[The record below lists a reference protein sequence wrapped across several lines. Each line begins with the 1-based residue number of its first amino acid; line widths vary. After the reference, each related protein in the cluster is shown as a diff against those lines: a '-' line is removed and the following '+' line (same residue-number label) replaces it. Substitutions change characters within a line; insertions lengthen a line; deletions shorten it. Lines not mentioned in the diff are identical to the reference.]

1 MNAALKPDPAPAPKP
16 RPSPFNSAVVRRA
29 FRQQIL
35 IGALALGML
44 VFATLVLLLELRL
57 NEGVK
62 ARYQEALAIATQAL
76 DAHRLA
82 AQLARERLRLQ
93 ADPATPTGA
102 AQREQL
108 RADLERIRA
117 GLQSLR
123 GLPLTPPERGRLRQL
138 EDALDEIVR
147 PALDPAPPGAVR
159 PAAAADTALQ
169 FEQVAAVLDALSA
182 AVAQRAIEVT
192 SRNNELDTIARYTL
206 FIAVLLALSFGGLF
220 ALLMWRSQVSSREVM
235 GALDRLAHEDG
246 LTGITNRRGLDEG
259 LAIELA
265 RTRRSGDPVTV
276 VMMDLDHFKRFND
289 RRGHAAGD
297 LLLRGAAQ
305 AWRQQMRP
313 TDLLARYGGEEFT
326 LVLPG
331 CDADM
336 ACQLIERLRP
346 LVPERQTFSAG
357 VATWDIHES
366 PGQLLHRAD
375 RALLVAKKQGRNRT
389 VVSGREPQISLPLE
403 TA

>member
-1 MNAALKPDPAPAPKP
+1 MNAASPPKSTAPPKG
-16 RPSPFNSAVVRRA
+16 RSTPFHSVLVRRA
-29 FRQQIL
+29 FRRQAL

-44 VFATLVLLLELRL
+44 VFATAVLLLELRL

-62 ARYQEALAIATQAL
+62 SRYQEALAIASQAL

-82 AQLARERLRLQ
+82 AQLARERLRVQ
-93 ADPATPTGA
+93 ADPAAHSEAG
-102 AQREQL
+102 QRDQL
-108 RADLERIRA
+108 RSELERIRA
-117 GLQSLR
+117 GLLALR
-123 GLPLTPPERGRLRQL
+123 GLPLTPQERGRLRQL
-138 EDALDEIVR
+138 ETVLDEIAR
-147 PALDPAPPGAVR
+147 PALDPAPPAVR
-159 PAAAADTALQ
+159 RPPAIESALQ
-169 FEQVAAVLDALSA
+169 FEQVAAVLDALSGT
-182 AVAQRAIEVT
+182 VAQRAFDVT
-192 SRNNELDTIARYTL
+192 ARSNELDLIARYTL

-235 GALDRLAHEDG
+235 GALDRMAHEDG

-276 VMMDLDHFKRFND
+276 VMLDLDHFKRFND

-305 AWRQQMRP
+305 GWRQQMRP

-331 CDADM
+331 CDSDT

-357 VATWDIHES
+357 VATWDVHES
-366 PGQLLHRAD
+366 PEQLLNRAD

-389 VVSGREPQISLPLE
+389 IVSGREPQISLPLE
-403 TA
+403 TV